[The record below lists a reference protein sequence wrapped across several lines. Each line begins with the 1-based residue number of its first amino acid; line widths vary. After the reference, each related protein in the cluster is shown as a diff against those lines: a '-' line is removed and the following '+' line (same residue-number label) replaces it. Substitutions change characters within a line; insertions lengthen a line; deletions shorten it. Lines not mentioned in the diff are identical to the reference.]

1 MANCKS
7 CPSPDSS
14 TPIIF
19 FLAKVLVFNLL
30 VSVRLLSP
38 MPPYNHTGLL
48 WGSARGMKRAKLM
61 LFLVGNS

>member
-7 CPSPDSS
+7 CPSPNSS

-38 MPPYNHTGLL
+38 MPTLQPYWSPLGLSQRDEESKAHVVL
-48 WGSARGMKRAKLM
+48 GGK
-61 LFLVGNS
+61 

>member
-7 CPSPDSS
+7 NCNSS

-19 FLAKVLVFNLL
+19 FLAKVLVFNLV

-38 MPPYNHTGLL
+38 MPTLQPHWSPLGLSQRDEESKAHVVL
-48 WGSARGMKRAKLM
+48 GEDS
-61 LFLVGNS
+61 

>member
-38 MPPYNHTGLL
+38 MPTLQPYWSPL
-48 WGSARGMKRAKLM
+48 GSARGMKRAKLM